1 MSRSSL
7 GSGCASRCLILAA
20 GLLVAGC
27 GWERAVAD
35 DEHAAREAQARAARR
50 REHDFEDRV
59 EISGTVSP
67 ADASVKVA
75 GEAAE
80 VSGGEFAAEVALE
93 PGGNVIDVSASAPG
107 RRPATDAV
115 RVERDIR
122 VKIPTLV
129 GLEVDQ
135 ARSELGKLG
144 LKAEE
149 EQGGSWLDRVIP
161 GVSHVCAA
169 DPAEGQ
175 RVLPNSTVTLLTQR
189 QC

>member
-7 GSGCASRCLILAA
+7 GAVRFLAVILAA

-27 GWERAVAD
+27 GGSAQSQTTSTPRVKLTLALPD
-35 DEHAAREAQARAARR
+35 DASTTFKA
-50 REHDFEDRV
+50 RV

-67 ADASVKVA
+67 ADAAVKVA
-75 GEAAE
+75 GVDAE
-80 VSGGEFAAEVALE
+80 VSGGEFAAQVSLE

-107 RRPATDAV
+107 RRPATGAV

-129 GLEVDQ
+129 GLELDE
-135 ARSELGKLG
+135 AKSELGKLG
-144 LKAEE
+144 LKSEE

-161 GVSHVCAA
+161 GVEYVCAA

-175 RVLPNSTVTLLTQR
+175 LVLPNSTVTLLTQR
-189 QC
+189 DC

>member
-1 MSRSSL
+1 V
-7 GSGCASRCLILAA
+7 ILAA

-27 GWERAVAD
+27 GGSAQSQTTSTPRVKLKLALPD
-35 DEHAAREAQARAARR
+35 DASTT
-50 REHDFEDRV
+50 FEDRV

-67 ADASVKVA
+67 ADSSVQVA

-80 VSGGEFAAEVALE
+80 VSGGEFAAEVPLE
-93 PGGNVIDVSASAPG
+93 PGGNVIDVSASSPG

-129 GLEVDQ
+129 GLELDQ
-135 ARSELGKLG
+135 AKSELGKLG
-144 LKAEE
+144 LKSEE

-161 GVSHVCAA
+161 GVSYVCAA
-169 DPAEGQ
+169 EPGEGE

>member
-1 MSRSSL
+1 MRFL
-7 GSGCASRCLILAA
+7 AVILAA
-20 GLLVAGC
+20 GLLVTGC
-27 GWERAVAD
+27 GWSAQSQTTSTPRVKLKLALPD
-35 DEHAAREAQARAARR
+35 DASTT
-50 REHDFEDRV
+50 FEDRV

-67 ADASVKVA
+67 ADSTVKVA

-161 GVSHVCAA
+161 GVEYVCAA